1 MDGARAWAHS
11 LMEGRPL
18 VASAATGS
26 LSSAILWLLQ
36 EALRG
41 QREVP
46 IPPSLELDIPYKIDI
61 PLNFWAG
68 LLVGFFL
75 WPLLEILVLAKQWI
89 TISLRNRISG
99 ASASSAKL
107 YKVI

>member
-26 LSSAILWLLQ
+26 LFSAILWLLQ

-46 IPPSLELDIPYKIDI
+46 IPPSLELDIPYKVDI
-61 PLNFWAG
+61 PLNFWVG

-75 WPLLEILVLAKQWI
+75 WPLLEILVLAKQWV